1 MPIVSIREIIEFGG
15 LTEVPLM
22 PDFLRGVIN
31 LRGSVVPVIDLS
43 VRFGRAP
50 TVEAKRTCII
60 IMELVQDEQM
70 LLLGVMVDAVSA
82 VLSIGVDHIEPRPSF
97 GAGIRADFIE
107 GMINV
112 SERFIVVLDVQRVL
126 SVDELASL
134 LGMSAETR
142 WAACQA
148 TACGSSDHE
157 RLERHS
163 HRGRGQRPGHA
174 AVPAVVQAAYR
185 PAPAAV
191 EEGPAAKPPGRA
203 CTNWAAPAGQYHASS
218 QANRVPRSASAP
230 STSSPPTKPI
240 SSASRVISISWPRN
254 CCRSGASQK
263 HLRVWSAASATG
275 EEAYTLAMLLD
286 QSPPPQ
292 LVGVR
297 LRHQHAGAAFRA
309 PRTLSHGARTEHPAP
324 VPAPLLPARYR
335 GIRGPFPGAGRPARK
350 VEFAQRNLTALHEL
364 TMGCT
369 T

>member
-1 MPIVSIREIIEFGG
+1 MPSVSLNGESSRKRQQEEVIESHQFLTFLVGAESFAMPIGSIREIIEFGG

-134 LGMSAETR
+134 LGMSAED
-142 WAACQA
+142 ALGGVPVLSAEA
-148 TACGSSDHE
+148 E
-157 RLERHS
+157 R
-163 HRGRGQRPGHA
+163 Q
-174 AVPAVVQAAYR
+174 
-185 PAPAAV
+185 
-191 EEGPAAKPPGRA
+191 
-203 CTNWAAPAGQYHASS
+203 
-218 QANRVPRSASAP
+218 
-230 STSSPPTKPI
+230 
-240 SSASRVISISWPRN
+240 
-254 CCRSGASQK
+254 
-263 HLRVWSAASATG
+263 
-275 EEAYTLAMLLD
+275 
-286 QSPPPQ
+286 
-292 LVGVR
+292 
-297 LRHQHAGAAFRA
+297 
-309 PRTLSHGARTEHPAP
+309 
-324 VPAPLLPARYR
+324 
-335 GIRGPFPGAGRPARK
+335 
-350 VEFAQRNLTALHEL
+350 
-364 TMGCT
+364 
-369 T
+369 

>member
-1 MPIVSIREIIEFGG
+1 MPSVSLNGESSRKRQQEEVIESHQFLTFLVGTESFAMPIGSIREIIEFGG

-134 LGMSAETR
+134 LGMSAED
-142 WAACQA
+142 ALGGVPVLSAEA
-148 TACGSSDHE
+148 E
-157 RLERHS
+157 R
-163 HRGRGQRPGHA
+163 Q
-174 AVPAVVQAAYR
+174 
-185 PAPAAV
+185 
-191 EEGPAAKPPGRA
+191 
-203 CTNWAAPAGQYHASS
+203 
-218 QANRVPRSASAP
+218 
-230 STSSPPTKPI
+230 
-240 SSASRVISISWPRN
+240 
-254 CCRSGASQK
+254 
-263 HLRVWSAASATG
+263 
-275 EEAYTLAMLLD
+275 
-286 QSPPPQ
+286 
-292 LVGVR
+292 
-297 LRHQHAGAAFRA
+297 
-309 PRTLSHGARTEHPAP
+309 
-324 VPAPLLPARYR
+324 
-335 GIRGPFPGAGRPARK
+335 
-350 VEFAQRNLTALHEL
+350 
-364 TMGCT
+364 
-369 T
+369 

>member
-1 MPIVSIREIIEFGG
+1 VNPPGRSKERGHAQRFVEWRIGRKRQQEEVIESRQFLTFLVGSESFAMPIGSIREIIEFGG

-134 LGMSAETR
+134 LGMSAED
-142 WAACQA
+142 ALGGVPVLSAEA
-148 TACGSSDHE
+148 E
-157 RLERHS
+157 R
-163 HRGRGQRPGHA
+163 Q
-174 AVPAVVQAAYR
+174 
-185 PAPAAV
+185 
-191 EEGPAAKPPGRA
+191 
-203 CTNWAAPAGQYHASS
+203 
-218 QANRVPRSASAP
+218 
-230 STSSPPTKPI
+230 
-240 SSASRVISISWPRN
+240 
-254 CCRSGASQK
+254 
-263 HLRVWSAASATG
+263 
-275 EEAYTLAMLLD
+275 
-286 QSPPPQ
+286 
-292 LVGVR
+292 
-297 LRHQHAGAAFRA
+297 
-309 PRTLSHGARTEHPAP
+309 
-324 VPAPLLPARYR
+324 
-335 GIRGPFPGAGRPARK
+335 
-350 VEFAQRNLTALHEL
+350 
-364 TMGCT
+364 
-369 T
+369 

>member
-1 MPIVSIREIIEFGG
+1 MPSVSLNGESVRKRQQEEVIESRQFLTFLVGTESFAMPIASIREIIEFGG

-134 LGMSAETR
+134 LGMSAED
-142 WAACQA
+142 ALGGVPVLSAEA
-148 TACGSSDHE
+148 E
-157 RLERHS
+157 R
-163 HRGRGQRPGHA
+163 Q
-174 AVPAVVQAAYR
+174 
-185 PAPAAV
+185 
-191 EEGPAAKPPGRA
+191 
-203 CTNWAAPAGQYHASS
+203 
-218 QANRVPRSASAP
+218 
-230 STSSPPTKPI
+230 
-240 SSASRVISISWPRN
+240 
-254 CCRSGASQK
+254 
-263 HLRVWSAASATG
+263 
-275 EEAYTLAMLLD
+275 
-286 QSPPPQ
+286 
-292 LVGVR
+292 
-297 LRHQHAGAAFRA
+297 
-309 PRTLSHGARTEHPAP
+309 
-324 VPAPLLPARYR
+324 
-335 GIRGPFPGAGRPARK
+335 
-350 VEFAQRNLTALHEL
+350 
-364 TMGCT
+364 
-369 T
+369 

>member
-1 MPIVSIREIIEFGG
+1 MPSVSLNGESSRKRQQEEVIESRQFLTFLVGSESFAMPIGSIREIIEFGG

-134 LGMSAETR
+134 LGMSAED
-142 WAACQA
+142 ALGGVPVLSAEA
-148 TACGSSDHE
+148 E
-157 RLERHS
+157 RE
-163 HRGRGQRPGHA
+163 
-174 AVPAVVQAAYR
+174 
-185 PAPAAV
+185 
-191 EEGPAAKPPGRA
+191 
-203 CTNWAAPAGQYHASS
+203 
-218 QANRVPRSASAP
+218 
-230 STSSPPTKPI
+230 
-240 SSASRVISISWPRN
+240 
-254 CCRSGASQK
+254 
-263 HLRVWSAASATG
+263 
-275 EEAYTLAMLLD
+275 
-286 QSPPPQ
+286 
-292 LVGVR
+292 
-297 LRHQHAGAAFRA
+297 
-309 PRTLSHGARTEHPAP
+309 
-324 VPAPLLPARYR
+324 
-335 GIRGPFPGAGRPARK
+335 
-350 VEFAQRNLTALHEL
+350 
-364 TMGCT
+364 
-369 T
+369 

>member
-1 MPIVSIREIIEFGG
+1 LFRAACELRTHQFAARGSRQQGEEAMPSVSLNGESSRKRQQEEVIESRQFLTFLVGSESFAMPIGSIREIIEFGG

-134 LGMSAETR
+134 LGMSAED
-142 WAACQA
+142 ALGGVPVLSAEA
-148 TACGSSDHE
+148 E
-157 RLERHS
+157 R
-163 HRGRGQRPGHA
+163 Q
-174 AVPAVVQAAYR
+174 
-185 PAPAAV
+185 
-191 EEGPAAKPPGRA
+191 
-203 CTNWAAPAGQYHASS
+203 
-218 QANRVPRSASAP
+218 
-230 STSSPPTKPI
+230 
-240 SSASRVISISWPRN
+240 
-254 CCRSGASQK
+254 
-263 HLRVWSAASATG
+263 
-275 EEAYTLAMLLD
+275 
-286 QSPPPQ
+286 
-292 LVGVR
+292 
-297 LRHQHAGAAFRA
+297 
-309 PRTLSHGARTEHPAP
+309 
-324 VPAPLLPARYR
+324 
-335 GIRGPFPGAGRPARK
+335 
-350 VEFAQRNLTALHEL
+350 
-364 TMGCT
+364 
-369 T
+369 